1 VVIIKLIKWG
11 ENMKKALIV
20 LLAMF
25 GVFLAIGCAGN
36 EPAPNETGTPEQAVT
51 EVEVVTG
58 QEAVTPVQE
67 VVAVTETVEQT
78 PVEAVTP
85 AEAVTEAGNAT
96 QPAIVREQNATG
108 NATGAANKTVVV
120 SSTER
125 KRAMI
130 EQGGAANT
138 SVEGGSQGGVIK
150 VTPGTG
156 S

>member
-11 ENMKKALIV
+11 ENLKKALVVLIV
-20 LLAMF
+20 LF

-58 QEAVTPVQE
+58 EEAVTPVQE
-67 VVAVTETVEQT
+67 VVAVTETVEET

-96 QPAIVREQNATG
+96 
-108 NATGAANKTVVV
+108 GAANKTVVV
-120 SSTER
+120 SSSER

-130 EQGGAANT
+130 QQGTAANT
-138 SVEGGSQGGVIK
+138 SVEGENQGGVIK